1 MVCVLV
7 SIPEI
12 GPWVKVMYVGV
23 CSEELTLPAERS
35 DLSIHLT
42 GGQLKVP
49 EMPSLEEA
57 SLFAW
62 RF

>member
-12 GPWVKVMYVGV
+12 WPWVMVMYVGV
-23 CSEELTLPAERS
+23 CDEELTLPAERS
-35 DLSIHLT
+35 DFRIHLT

-57 SLFAW
+57 SLFAC

>member
-1 MVCVLV
+1 
-7 SIPEI
+7 
-12 GPWVKVMYVGV
+12 MYVGV

-35 DLSIHLT
+35 DLSIHLA